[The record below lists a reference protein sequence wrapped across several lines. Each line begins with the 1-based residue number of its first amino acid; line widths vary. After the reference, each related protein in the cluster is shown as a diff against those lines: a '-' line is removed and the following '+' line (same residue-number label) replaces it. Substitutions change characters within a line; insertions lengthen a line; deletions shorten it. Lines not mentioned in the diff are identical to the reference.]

1 MIENKMYSDRVK
13 NIPVMRYC
21 AFNCV
26 YCAFQKFQ
34 KISTCPD
41 CRDNKNHTHLEVLQR
56 TPPKTAISQ
65 FLTVGLSGDVSFISQ
80 NEFAVVLGYCH
91 DWNSRT
97 FLIQSKNPSYFLPFN
112 HMMPPNVII
121 GTTIETE
128 SDIFLTDHNT
138 TYYKNISSAP
148 TPYNRITAMLELT
161 CRKAVTIEPI
171 LEFDL
176 RILTELIKGI
186 KPEFV
191 YVGYAN
197 DHKSGM
203 KLKLP
208 EPAIEKTMQL
218 INELKRSGID
228 VREKSLR
235 PAWWENV

>member
-1 MIENKMYSDRVK
+1 
-13 NIPVMRYC
+13 
-21 AFNCV
+21 
-26 YCAFQKFQ
+26 
-34 KISTCPD
+34 
-41 CRDNKNHTHLEVLQR
+41 
-56 TPPKTAISQ
+56 
-65 FLTVGLSGDVSFISQ
+65 
-80 NEFAVVLGYCH
+80 
-91 DWNSRT
+91 
-97 FLIQSKNPSYFLPFN
+97 
-112 HMMPPNVII
+112 MMPPNVII